1 MSLRVATDIGGT
13 FTDLVFFDED
23 ATATGLAKA
32 LTRPGD
38 LAQGVLDTITL
49 ANLSTDAFRYFIH
62 GCTVVINAITERK
75 GVKTALVTTSGFR
88 DVLEIGRGNRPDL
101 YNMRFEKPRP
111 FVPRHLR
118 FEVEERVDQHGT
130 VLKPLRMED
139 VEEVVRRCRDAQ
151 VQAIAVCYLHAYAN
165 PDHELRTAQHLR
177 RQLPRVAVTVSS
189 DVTREW
195 REYERSTTA
204 VLNAYV
210 QPIAEAYLDNLER
223 AVSTR
228 GDLQPHVMQSNG
240 GTTTFA
246 LAKRRPI
253 QLIESGPVAGVIG
266 AAAVGRLVG
275 EPNVISLDIGGTTA
289 KCSLVEASTPKVT
302 TEYKL
307 FQTRT
312 FPGYPVKVPVVDIV
326 EIGAGGGSIARFDPS
341 GALQVGPV
349 SAGADPGPASY
360 GRGGTEPTVTDA
372 MLLTNVLNPDYFLG
386 GRLRLD
392 RDQAHGAMA
401 KIARGLGISVEA
413 AAVSVVRLVNANM
426 INALKLVSVQRGHDP
441 RDFVLVASGGG
452 GPMHVA
458 ALAQELGVKAAIVPN
473 YPGCFSAWGML
484 MTEPRIDLI
493 RTQLR
498 RTAEVTLHEVEGVFA
513 EMAREILA
521 QYAADRVAAA
531 DVRFVRS
538 LDARYHGQD
547 HTVPVA
553 LDGALADVDRIAEL
567 FHAAHK
573 KAYTFDL
580 PDTPV
585 EVVNYRL
592 TGYHLARRPDLRKIE
607 RRPGD
612 PPLKGRRVVDFGDA
626 GVAEAIVLERDTLP
640 AGFQRSGPAIVEEA
654 SSTTVVPPGGWFEV
668 DEWGQLHIR
677 LEREP

>member
-75 GVKTALVTTSGFR
+75 GVKTALVTTRGFR

-118 FEVEERVDQHGT
+118 FEVEERVDQHGK

-139 VEEVVRRCRDAQ
+139 VEQVVRRCRGAQ

-177 RQLPRVAVTVSS
+177 RRLPRVAVTVSS

-223 AVSTR
+223 AVSTK
-228 GDLQPHVMQSNG
+228 GGLQPHVMQSNG

-360 GRGGTEPTVTDA
+360 GRGGTEPTVTGA
-372 MLLTNVLNPDYFLG
+372 ML
-386 GRLRLD
+386 
-392 RDQAHGAMA
+392 
-401 KIARGLGISVEA
+401 
-413 AAVSVVRLVNANM
+413 
-426 INALKLVSVQRGHDP
+426 
-441 RDFVLVASGGG
+441 
-452 GPMHVA
+452 VA

-473 YPGCFSAWGML
+473 YPGYFSAWGML

-493 RTQLR
+493 RTHLR

-521 QYAADRVAAA
+521 QYAADGIAAA

-553 LDGALADVDRIAEL
+553 LDGALAGVDQIAEL
-567 FHAAHK
+567 FHAGHK

-592 TGYHLARRPDLRKIE
+592 TGYHLARRAELRQIE
-607 RRPGD
+607 LRP
-612 PPLKGRRVVDFGDA
+612 
-626 GVAEAIVLERDTLP
+626 
-640 AGFQRSGPAIVEEA
+640 
-654 SSTTVVPPGGWFEV
+654 
-668 DEWGQLHIR
+668 
-677 LEREP
+677 